1 MTVIIEKF
9 NIKSNGF
16 DDVIDI
22 LPKLNESFLNTEF
35 QNGLVSVYVK
45 SSLSGLYMGKS
56 EDFFKL
62 NKFLDDIIK
71 TKDLSYNSEIYTL
84 MLNYKANFFKNS
96 ITLPVENRKILIDN
110 QDRIFF
116 VDFENSKK
124 IKEIIVSMV
133 N

>member
-35 QNGLVSVYVK
+35 QNGLVNVYVK
-45 SSLSGLYMGKS
+45 SSLSGLYVGKS

-62 NKFLDDIIK
+62 NKFLDDITK